1 MQTKTDKEKLSFH
14 QQNKEILSKAIKI
27 KTNKKIHEADEINT
41 LTLNNQSKCLEQK
54 QIDFTIEKGEVENI
68 NTETSTEKAGI
79 KINVFQN
86 KSKIPHCENRRPT
99 NCITEK
105 YLQNNKN
112 REKRKEI
119 LLTLLHLKKNAHYW
133 G

>member
-1 MQTKTDKEKLSFH
+1 MKWKISTQKLA
-14 QQNKEILSKAIKI
+14 QKKQGSKSI
-27 KTNKKIHEADEINT
+27 
-41 LTLNNQSKCLEQK
+41 
-54 QIDFTIEKGEVENI
+54 
-68 NTETSTEKAGI
+68 
-79 KINVFQN
+79 FQN

-112 REKRKEI
+112 REKRKKI

>member
-1 MQTKTDKEKLSFH
+1 MQTKTDKEKLSVH
-14 QQNKEILSKAIKI
+14 QQNKEILLKAIKI

-68 NTETSTEKAGI
+68 NAETSTEKAGI
-79 KINVFQN
+79 KINRFQN
-86 KSKIPHCENRRPT
+86 KSKFPHSENRRPT

-105 YLQNNKN
+105 YSQNDKN
-112 REKRKEI
+112 REKRKKF
-119 LLTLLHLKKNAHYW
+119 LLTLLHLGKNAHY
-133 G
+133 

>member
-54 QIDFTIEKGEVENI
+54 QIDFTIEKVKWKISTQKLAQKKQGSKSIYFKTKVKFHIVKIEDQLTVSLK
-68 NTETSTEKAGI
+68 NTYKII
-79 KINVFQN
+79 KI
-86 KSKIPHCENRRPT
+86 
-99 NCITEK
+99 EK
-105 YLQNNKN
+105 K
-112 REKRKEI
+112 EKRFF
-119 LLTLLHLKKNAHYW
+119 
-133 G
+133 